1 MTLRH
6 LQKDPTQSKWS
17 AKLVR
22 ALLTILM
29 PSHTSLST
37 STSQTGE
44 LLHNSNEQK
53 HKAKPKL
60 TRCSRTRIHN
70 PNPRAQLCLATQSK
84 QEQLIKLHKLTS
96 YTRISTSSYTSK
108 KMISKLHKLTNH

>member
-1 MTLRH
+1 MRNSNYSLSQDFTPLTRTLRH

-37 STSQTGE
+37 NTSQEGE

-53 HKAKPKL
+53 HKVKPKL

-70 PNPRAQLCLATQSK
+70 PNPRAQLALVTQSK
-84 QEQLIKLHKLTS
+84 QELLIKLHK
-96 YTRISTSSYTSK
+96 
-108 KMISKLHKLTNH
+108 